1 MTQNS
6 APRWERS
13 YCPYCGVGCGLTV
26 GVSGSALIKIKG
38 DRGHPANFGEICA
51 KAAHLVPTTAPN
63 GRLLHPYMRER
74 RDGSLKQVSWHRALA
89 YSAARLREIVEC
101 YGPDSI
107 AFYGSGQLTTEDYYV
122 FNKLVKGFLGTNNF
136 DTNSRLCM
144 ASAAAAYSAAFGT
157 YGPPA
162 CYEDLELADLFLLV
176 GSNTAWCHPI
186 TYRRIE
192 RRKESAPDG
201 VRVVLVDPR
210 RTETADL
217 ADLHLPILPGTDLA
231 LFNAILGVLIR
242 ERQVDEEFIAAHTSG
257 WEASRAAALGW
268 TVGRASHLCRVPAN
282 DIVTIAHWFG
292 RAQRPL
298 TLWSMGINQSSSGTA
313 KATALLNLHLATG
326 KIGKPGC
333 GPLSL
338 TGQPNAM
345 GGREVGGMAH
355 LLPGYRRVDNPSHR
369 LEVERLWGTPI
380 GRISPHPGLSAVE
393 MFDALA
399 RGTVKAVWIICTNP
413 AVSMPDLDLVERAL
427 RYAHLVVVQDSY
439 HPTDTTKFADVLL
452 PAAQWPEKEGVMTNS
467 ERRISIVPRL
477 LPPAGEALPD
487 WEIAALLARHLGFS
501 SAFAFCGAESVFEE
515 YKKLTAGTPVDI
527 SGISYDRLRTGP
539 VQWPCPTADH
549 PGTPRLYT
557 DYRFNTADGRARFHP
572 TEYRDPAEVPDLH
585 FPLILTTGRVRNQ
598 WHTMTRS
605 GRVPALMKAAP
616 EPYLEINAAD
626 AAEAGVTDGS
636 FAEVRSRRGVFIAQV
651 RVTGEIPAGVCFA
664 PFHWGRR
671 AGEFKAAN
679 NLTQRSLD
687 PISKQ
692 PEIKFCAVNIIPV
705 RNFPDGVSSKTSFE
719 ALAWEARP
727 RSMQMSSPLAGGD
740 DGFED
745 FLVIDATAAQAP
757 ASAK

>member
-1 MTQNS
+1 MTQNIV
-6 APRWERS
+6 PRWERS
-13 YCPYCGVGCGLTV
+13 YCPYCGVGCGLRV
-26 GVSGSALIKIKG
+26 GLGDAGLIKIKG
-38 DRGHPANFGEICA
+38 DPDHPANFGEICA

-63 GRLLHPYMRER
+63 GPLLHPYMREW

-89 YSAARLREIVEC
+89 YAAARLREIIEC
-101 YGPDSI
+101 YGPDSV

-144 ASAAAAYSAAFGT
+144 ASAVAAYSAAFGT
-157 YGPPA
+157 DGPPA
-162 CYEDLELADLFLLV
+162 CYQDVELANLFLIV

-192 RRKESAPDG
+192 RRKESAPDDG
-201 VRVVLVDPR
+201 RVVLVDPR

-242 ERQVDEEFIAAHTSG
+242 EGLIDEEFIAAHTHG
-257 WEASRAAALGW
+257 WEAARAAALGW
-268 TVGRASHLCRVPAN
+268 TVECASHVCQVPAD
-282 DIVTIAHWFG
+282 DIVRTALWFG
-292 RAQRPL
+292 RAKRPL
-298 TLWSMGINQSSSGTA
+298 TLWSMGVNQSPSGTA

-326 KIGKPGC
+326 KIGRPGC

-345 GGREVGGMAH
+345 GGREVGGLAH
-355 LLPGYRRVDNPSHR
+355 LLPGYRRVDNQSHR
-369 LEVERLWGTPI
+369 AEVERLWGTPP
-380 GRISPHPGLSAVE
+380 GRISPHAGLSAVE
-393 MFDALA
+393 MFDSLA
-399 RGTVKAVWIICTNP
+399 RGIVKAVWIIGTNP
-413 AVSMPDLDLVERAL
+413 AVSMPDLDMVERSL

-439 HPTDTTKFADVLL
+439 HPTDTTKFADILL

-467 ERRISIVPRL
+467 ERRISLLPRL
-477 LPPAGEALPD
+477 LPPPGEALPD

-501 SAFAFCGAESVFEE
+501 SAFGFCDAESVFEE
-515 YKKLTAGTPVDI
+515 YKQLTAGMPVDI
-527 SGISYDRLRTGP
+527 SGVSYNRLRIGP
-539 VQWPCPTADH
+539 LQWPCPVADH

-557 DYRFNTADGRARFHP
+557 DYRFNTADGRAHFH
-572 TEYRDPAEVPDLH
+572 TAEYRDPAEIPDRY
-585 FPLILTTGRVRNQ
+585 FPLILITGRVRNQ
-598 WHTMTRS
+598 WHTMTRT

-616 EPYLEINAAD
+616 EPYLEINTQD

-636 FAEVRSRRGVFIAQV
+636 FIEVRSRRGGFIAQA
-651 RVTGEIPAGVCFA
+651 RVTAEIRSGVCFA
-664 PFHWGRR
+664 PFHWGRG

-679 NLTQRSLD
+679 NLTQRILD

-692 PEIKFCAVNIIPV
+692 PEIKFCAVNIVPV
-705 RNFPDGVSSKTSFE
+705 RNFPEGVFAETLFKMLSSTQIS
-719 ALAWEARP
+719 ARLAVE
-727 RSMQMSSPLAGGD
+727 D
-740 DGFED
+740 EGFED
-745 FLVIDATAAQAP
+745 LAAIEKTAAQPP